1 MIVQSLWVFLYGMAG
16 IFVVM
21 LIIVAFLTLLNKLT
35 RGEKKDGPGEQ

>member
-21 LIIVAFLTLLNKLT
+21 LIIVAVLSLINKLT
-35 RGEKKDGPGEQ
+35 KGAKKDNTGE